1 MARKPTQNETA
12 GDDLDLLP
20 MAGDPDGV
28 AREITPRQLRPVR
41 ATPELE
47 KNAIDKHGRLRW
59 RRLLVG
65 LRTQSSRRSA

>member
-1 MARKPTQNETA
+1 MSRKPTPNEPA
-12 GDDLDLLP
+12 RDDFGALLS
-20 MAGDPDGV
+20 ASDPDGIV
-28 AREITPRQLRPVR
+28 RDLRPRELRPVS
-41 ATPELE
+41 AASELE